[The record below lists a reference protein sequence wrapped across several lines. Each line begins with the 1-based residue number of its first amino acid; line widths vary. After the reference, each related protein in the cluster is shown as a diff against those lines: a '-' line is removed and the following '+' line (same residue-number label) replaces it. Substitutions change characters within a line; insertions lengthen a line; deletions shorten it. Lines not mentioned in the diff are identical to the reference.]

1 MIKLLKDLTSA
12 IVDHPDQ
19 VTVEEVTNED
29 GLTTLKLRVHY
40 EDMGRVIG
48 KEGKIIQALRTLMR
62 VAAIKKGKRIRI
74 ELIEPE
80 QSPPPEPPQPS
91 KKPKKTESK

>member
-1 MIKLLKDLTSA
+1 MIGLLKDIASA

-19 VTVEEVTNED
+19 VTVEEESD
-29 GLTTLKLRVHY
+29 QEGFLTLRLKVDP

-62 VAAIKKGKRIRI
+62 VAAMKKGKRIRI
-74 ELIEPE
+74 ELVEPQETSPE
-80 QSPPPEPPQPS
+80 QPPEPNQEFS
-91 KKPKKTESK
+91 SN

>member
-1 MIKLLKDLTSA
+1 M
-12 IVDHPDQ
+12 HQ
-19 VTVEEVTNED
+19 
-29 GLTTLKLRVHY
+29 

-62 VAAIKKGKRIRI
+62 VAAMKKGKRIRI

-80 QSPPPEPPQPS
+80 EIPPPKPAEPTSEPTPEEPKEAQP
-91 KKPKKTESK
+91 K